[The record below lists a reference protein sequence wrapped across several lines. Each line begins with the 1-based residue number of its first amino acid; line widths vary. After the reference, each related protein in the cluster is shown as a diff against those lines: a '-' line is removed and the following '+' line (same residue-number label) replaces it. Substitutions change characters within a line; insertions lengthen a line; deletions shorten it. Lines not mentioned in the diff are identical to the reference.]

1 MKIQWIVSRFHRG
14 EGGAVAMLA
23 LAATLIIL
31 LSALVVIDATGV
43 TSSNIHVQHTTD
55 VSAYSQATIQARSM
69 NMVAYTNVGKRMTV
83 GMVNT
88 YININQW
95 LLNIRMMSE
104 YAAAFVCVGSIVIPA
119 LVSMCNQMVQAA
131 VGARQLYSWES
142 RDRGRI
148 YSKSRRCMIR
158 VLGRCVSRWPA
169 RTEWGAPDYRWL
181 PYPLNSLVNLPL
193 PSDIMRWRSRSLTNR
208 FFARELRA
216 FDNYQRY
223 MIAITPFWSWTE
235 GIARGVY
242 NQAPITVGYPPPPF
256 NQNQDHANTLPVRR
270 GEWRDTCDRAR
281 DSFDR
286 NWYAADVVLKSG
298 IAIAEGRNSGGG
310 GTMRASRP
318 IALALATASSTQI
331 DRNHIPR
338 PADAILARTWW
349 ENCMGRGRR
358 SDNSAALRVWN
369 NAGAGT
375 HGRPFVLETG
385 NSEAQWQLRTS
396 TLMFGFRPN
405 ASIMDDDG
413 MRGNYRMLN
422 DYNANSPRAGGTWSI
437 ARSEFAFQSNSRP
450 NLWEPRWTAR
460 MRPVALPGE
469 WSDLNDF
476 HLADAFDRSA
486 ATLATVTTVT
496 HALDAG
502 FGLGLIEHGHSL
514 SGGNAFSQLV
524 DEVLAIRLAVEGL
537 NSDRIEGLPK

>member
-1 MKIQWIVSRFHRG
+1 MMIRLMKMRVHRE

-23 LAATLIIL
+23 LAAALIIL
-31 LSALVVIDATGV
+31 LSALVVIDAVSV
-43 TSSNIHVQHTTD
+43 TSSNIHVQHSTD
-55 VSAYSQATIQARSM
+55 ASAYSQATIQARSM

-88 YININQW
+88 YINVNQW
-95 LLNIRMMSE
+95 LLSIRMMAE
-104 YAAAFVCVGSIVIPA
+104 FAAALVCVGSIVIPA
-119 LVSMCNQMVQAA
+119 LVALCNQMLQAA
-131 VGARQLYSWES
+131 AGARSLYSWES

-148 YSKSRRCMIR
+148 YNKRRRCMIG
-158 VLGRCVSRWPA
+158 GRWGCISRWPA

-181 PYPLNSLVNLPL
+181 PPPLNSVVSLPL

-242 NQAPITVGYPPPPF
+242 NHAPITVGYPPPPF
-256 NQNQDHANTLPVRR
+256 NQNQEHANTLPVQR
-270 GEWRDTCDRAR
+270 GSWRNTCDRAR

-286 NWYAADVVLKSG
+286 NWYAADIALKSG
-298 IAIAEGRNSGGG
+298 IAIAQGRNTGS
-310 GTMRASRP
+310 GTMRASR
-318 IALALATASSTQI
+318 IVALALATASSTQI

-358 SDNSAALRVWN
+358 SDTSAALRVWR
-369 NAGAGT
+369 NAGARVHGT
-375 HGRPFVLETG
+375 PFVLETG
-385 NSEAQWQLRTS
+385 NSAAEWQLRTS

-422 DYNANSPRAGGTWSI
+422 DYSANSPKAGGTWSL
-437 ARSEFAFQSNSRP
+437 ARSEMAFQSNSRP

-469 WSDLNDF
+469 WSSLNGF

-502 FGLGLIEHGHSL
+502 FGMGMIEHGHSL
-514 SGGNAFSQLV
+514 SGDNAFSQLV
-524 DEVLAIRLAVEGL
+524 DEVVAIRLAVEGL